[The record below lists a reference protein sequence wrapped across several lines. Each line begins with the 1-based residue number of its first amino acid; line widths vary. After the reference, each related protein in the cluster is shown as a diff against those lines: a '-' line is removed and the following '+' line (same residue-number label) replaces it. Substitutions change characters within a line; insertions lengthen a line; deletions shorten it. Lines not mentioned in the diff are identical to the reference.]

1 MVCLKHKKRNF
12 ICLKRSITYTLLY
25 SILFSLILLLMDKT
39 YSLSN
44 EYFIFEFTSK
54 EFFNKLLI
62 LGLVISLIPKRSV
75 RTIIY
80 ILILLSSFV
89 QYIHFDYFGKDIN
102 AIEFYLLGTNIHE
115 TMDVLST
122 MLGMLTIP
130 SIIVIIAFALLMAI
144 DRYLVVK
151 SFKYKYG
158 LSILFAGVLALNL
171 QMYYVTNIKKG
182 KLKHSQSKLLY
193 PITNRHSSRNLFV
206 SANYFF
212 FGILPKKLSHKMANF
227 PILKKPILVDS
238 KIERDVILVIGES
251 LRYDTFSLENNN
263 RLTPKLQTLKNDK
276 DFFYK
281 KVYSGGTMTKV
292 SVSTLI
298 NRLKYPSGLSQIS
311 QEDNC
316 LFKLAKENSFNTY
329 FISGQT
335 MNQLQVIHDLVCPK
349 YIDKLIDR
357 DDFSNYIEPKGYDED
372 LQILISKINILNRK
386 SNFIVLQHRGSHSPY
401 KEQYSKEFDRY
412 SPYENTA
419 LYTDN
424 YLYELIKYLKKS
436 SKNETFLFYV
446 SDHGELLGENGKKG
460 HGHLEKEVYEVPFLM
475 YTNTKDDRLKE
486 QFRYIKNHYDI
497 SNYILSLLGYKA
509 DLIKD
514 ENRTIYILNA
524 DLDGF
529 SGYGVIDINDSIE
542 SPIKIKRY

>member
-372 LQILISKINILNRK
+372 LQILISKMNILNRK

>member
-372 LQILISKINILNRK
+372 LQTLISKMNILNRK

>member
-25 SILFSLILLLMDKT
+25 SILFSLILLFMDKT

-372 LQILISKINILNRK
+372 LQILISKMNILNRK

>member
-25 SILFSLILLLMDKT
+25 SILFSLILLFMDKT

-514 ENRTIYILNA
+514 ESRTIYILNA

>member
-25 SILFSLILLLMDKT
+25 SILFSLILLFMDKT

-509 DLIKD
+509 ELIKD
-514 ENRTIYILNA
+514 ESRTIYILNA